1 MEELLIRF
9 AGVVVLAVGAQ
20 WLAWR
25 LHLPSILL
33 LLLVGFIAG
42 PITGFLGPDV
52 VPSEV
57 LFPIVSLSVAIILFE
72 GGLSLRFSE
81 LPENAN
87 VIFRL
92 ISIGAAA
99 TWVIASVAAHYIL
112 SIAWPIAILIG
123 AILIVT
129 GPTVVGPLLRQV
141 RPKGRVGTILKWE
154 GILIDPVGAII
165 AVIVFETLL
174 LGELGESPE
183 LILLGVLQSL
193 FVGFVL
199 GLLASGLLI
208 FVLRQYWVPDNLQ
221 NPVTL
226 LVLLGFFAASNY
238 ISPESGLLTA
248 TLMGI
253 IMANQ
258 RSVSIVHI
266 IEFKENL
273 QVLLIGILFILLA
286 SRVSLESLSEIGWQG
301 LVFLAVLI
309 VIARPVS
316 VWLSTWRS
324 GLTVQEKTF
333 VSWMA
338 PRGIVAASVASI
350 FAFELAELNQPGA
363 ELLVPVTFLVI
374 VGTVLFY
381 SLTASP
387 VARWLGISEQDPQ
400 GVLIVG
406 AHELSREMASALQD
420 QGFRAILVD
429 TNPHNVFESQLA
441 GLEAHYGNAISDDV
455 LEELEFSGVGRL
467 LALTPNDEVNSLAS
481 LHFPQVFS
489 RAEVYQLP
497 MMAGGTDAASK
508 PSSLRGRYLF
518 GPQVTYDFLVQEMDK
533 GGTIRAT
540 PITDEFTYTDYQQHY
555 DDRAIPL
562 FLVTG
567 RDQLL
572 IYTGDYQPIPRAGQT
587 LVSLVPAGAGENGT
601 G

>member
-1 MEELLIRF
+1 MEDLLIRF
-9 AGVVVLAVGAQ
+9 AGIVVLAVGAQ

-42 PITGFLGPDV
+42 PITGFLAPEV

-92 ISIGAAA
+92 ISIGALV
-99 TWVIASVAAHYIL
+99 TWAIAGVAAHSIL
-112 SIAWPIAILIG
+112 GIGWPIAILTG

-154 GILIDPVGAII
+154 GILIDPIGAIV
-165 AVIVFETLL
+165 AVIVFEAILQ
-174 LGELGESPE
+174 GELAEAPE
-183 LILLGVLQSL
+183 IVLLGVVQSL
-193 FVGFVL
+193 VVGMLF

-208 FVLRQYWVPDNLQ
+208 LFLRQYWVPDNLQ

-226 LVLLGFFAASNY
+226 LVLLGFFAVSNY
-238 ISPESGLLTA
+238 VSPESGLLMA
-248 TLMGI
+248 TIMGLV
-253 IMANQ
+253 MANQ
-258 RSVSIVHI
+258 RSVSISHI
-266 IEFKENL
+266 VEFKENL
-273 QVLLIGILFILLA
+273 QILLIGLLFILLA
-286 SRVSLESLSEIGWQG
+286 SRVSLESLSEIGWRG
-301 LVFLAVLI
+301 LIYLAVLI
-309 VIARPVS
+309 VIARPLA

-324 GLTVQEKTF
+324 GLTIQEKTF
-333 VSWMA
+333 ISWMA
-338 PRGIVAASVASI
+338 PRGIVAAAVASI
-350 FAFELAELNQPGA
+350 FAFELLELNQPDA

-387 VARWLGISEQDPQ
+387 VARWLGISEQNPQ

-406 AHELSREMASALQD
+406 AHELSREVAAALKD

-429 TNPHNVFESQLA
+429 TNAHNIFESQLA
-441 GLEAHYGNAISDDV
+441 GLEAHYGDAISDEV
-455 LEELEFSGVGRL
+455 LEDLEFSGIGRL

-481 LHFPQVFS
+481 LHFPQIFS

-497 MMAGGTDAASK
+497 MMTNGVESASK
-508 PSSLRGRYLF
+508 PSSLSGRFLF
-518 GPQVTYDFLVQEMDK
+518 GPQVTYDYLADQLDA
-533 GGTIRAT
+533 GATIRAT
-540 PITDEFTYTDYQQHY
+540 PITEEFTYADYQSHY
-555 DDRAIPL
+555 NNMAVPL
-562 FLVTG
+562 FLVTE
-567 RDQLL
+567 RERLL
-572 IYTGDYQPIPRAGQT
+572 IYCGDYQPLPRPGQT
-587 LVSLVPAGAGENGT
+587 LLALIPAGAEDAST

>member
-1 MEELLIRF
+1 MEELLLRF

-99 TWVIASVAAHYIL
+99 TWVIAGLAAHYVLGIG
-112 SIAWPIAILIG
+112 WPIAILIG

-165 AVIVFETLL
+165 AVIVFEAILH
-174 LGELGESPE
+174 GELGDSPE
-183 LILLGVLQSL
+183 LIVLGVLQSL
-193 FVGFVL
+193 IVGLVL

-208 FVLRQYWVPDNLQ
+208 LVLRQYWVPDNLQ

-226 LVLLGFFAASNY
+226 LVLLGFFAVSNY

-258 RSVSIVHI
+258 RSVSITHI

-301 LVFLAVLI
+301 LVFVAVLI

-333 VSWMA
+333 ISWMA

-350 FAFELAELNQPGA
+350 FAFELAELDQPGA
-363 ELLVPVTFLVI
+363 EFLVPVTFLVI

-406 AHELSREMASALQD
+406 AHELSREVAAALQD

-441 GLEAHYGNAISDDV
+441 GLEAHYGNAISDEV

-489 RAEVYQLP
+489 RAEVYQLS
-497 MMAGGTDAASK
+497 MMTNGTDPASK

-518 GPQVTYDFLVQEMDK
+518 GPELTYDFLAEELDK

-540 PITDEFTYTDYQQHY
+540 PITNEFTYTDYQQHY
-555 DDRAIPL
+555 NDMAIPL

-587 LVSLVPAGAGENGT
+587 LVSLIPAGAGDDST

>member
-1 MEELLIRF
+1 MEDLLIRF
-9 AGVVVLAVGAQ
+9 AGIVVLAVGAQ

-42 PITGFLGPDV
+42 PITGFLAPEV

-92 ISIGAAA
+92 ISIGALV
-99 TWVIASVAAHYIL
+99 TWAIAGVAAHSIL
-112 SIAWPIAILIG
+112 GIGWPIAILTG

-154 GILIDPVGAII
+154 GILIDPIGAIV
-165 AVIVFETLL
+165 AVIVFEAILQ
-174 LGELGESPE
+174 GELAEAPE
-183 LILLGVLQSL
+183 IVLLGVMQSL
-193 FVGFVL
+193 VVGVLL
-199 GLLASGLLI
+199 GLVASGLLI
-208 FVLRQYWVPDNLQ
+208 LILRQYWVPDNLQ

-226 LVLLGFFAASNY
+226 LFLLGFFAASNFV
-238 ISPESGLLTA
+238 SPESGLLMA
-248 TLMGI
+248 TIMGLV
-253 IMANQ
+253 MANQ
-258 RSVSIVHI
+258 RSVSISHI

-273 QVLLIGILFILLA
+273 QILLIGLLFILLA
-286 SRVSLESLSEIGWQG
+286 SRVSLDSLSQIGWQG
-301 LVFLAVLI
+301 LIYLAVLI
-309 VIARPVS
+309 IVARPLS

-324 GLTVQEKTF
+324 GLTIQEKTF
-333 VSWMA
+333 ISWMA
-338 PRGIVAASVASI
+338 PRGIVAAAVASI
-350 FAFELAELNQPGA
+350 FAFELLELNQPDA

-387 VARWLGISEQDPQ
+387 VARWLGISEQNPQ

-406 AHELSREMASALQD
+406 AHELSRKVAAALQE

-429 TNPHNVFESQLA
+429 TNAHNIFESQLA
-441 GLEAHYGNAISDDV
+441 GLEAHYGDAISDEV
-455 LEELEFSGVGRL
+455 LEDLEFSGIGRL

-481 LHFPQVFS
+481 LHFPQIFS

-497 MMAGGTDAASK
+497 MMTNGVENASK
-508 PSSLRGRYLF
+508 PSSLRGRFLF
-518 GPQVTYDFLVQEMDK
+518 GPQFTYDYLADQIDA
-533 GGTIRAT
+533 GATIRAT
-540 PITDEFTYTDYQQHY
+540 PITEEFTYADYQSHY
-555 DDRAIPL
+555 KNMAVPL
-562 FLVTG
+562 FLITE
-567 RDQLL
+567 RERLM
-572 IYTGDYQPIPRAGQT
+572 IYSGDYQPLPRAGQT
-587 LVSLVPAGAGENGT
+587 LISLIPAGAENNGSS
-601 G
+601 